1 MVDITSLLSI
11 DRSVAILHSEVT
23 KIRDIV
29 FGTNQINFIY
39 DLRRI
44 RSSFTICFIRI
55 DILQMNTTDSSL
67 LEKIGDIRA
76 CVSSLENSIL
86 YSHSQQPLPRNS
98 IDLDKSYATLHRNV
112 KNDFCYFFD
121 LIKNFDE
128 MHRTMNYMSSP
139 AIA

>member
-1 MVDITSLLSI
+1 MMDITSLLSI
-11 DRSVAILHSEVT
+11 DRSVAILHSEMT

-67 LEKIGDIRA
+67 LEKISDIRA
-76 CVSSLENSIL
+76 SVSSLENSIL

-98 IDLDKSYATLHRNV
+98 ISLDESYAKLHRNV
-112 KNDFCYFFD
+112 KNDFYDFFN

-139 AIA
+139 ATA